1 MNTRRVFVYGAG
13 GHGKVVADILICN
26 GDTEFVG
33 FVDDRDE
40 LVGTTVMGF
49 PVVANGEWLRE
60 EAANSLVAIAIGT
73 GHNRIRQMLAAR
85 CSRWGIEILTLIHPA
100 ATVSRAARLGP
111 GTAVMAGAII
121 NPEATVGAGVIINSA
136 AVVEHDV
143 EIGDYAHV
151 APNAVMG
158 GGSRLG
164 AFSHL
169 GLGAAVIQRIGI
181 GSHTIVG
188 AGAVVVEDLPDN
200 VVAMGVPARIT
211 RRNEQERSLRNALAS
226 RS

>member
-1 MNTRRVFVYGAG
+1 MKTRRVFVYGAG

-26 GDTEFVG
+26 GETEFVG
-33 FVDDRDE
+33 FVDDCDE
-40 LVGTTVMGF
+40 RVGTTVMGF
-49 PVVANGEWLRE
+49 PVVGNGIWLRE
-60 EAANSLVAIAIGT
+60 EASSSRCAIAIGT
-73 GHNRIRQMLAAR
+73 GESRVRQSLAAR
-85 CSRWGIEILTLIHPA
+85 CSRWGIEILTLVHPA

-121 NPEATVGAGVIINSA
+121 NPEATVGAGVIVNSA

-151 APNAVMG
+151 APNAAMG

-169 GLGAAVIQRIGI
+169 GLGAAVIQCIGI

-188 AGAVVVEDLPDN
+188 AGAVVVEDLPND
-200 VVAMGVPARIT
+200 VVAMGVPARIR
-211 RRNEQERSLRNALAS
+211 RRNEHEGSLRNALAYS
-226 RS
+226 S

>member
-1 MNTRRVFVYGAG
+1 MKTRRVFIYGAG
-13 GHGKVVADILICN
+13 GHGKVVADILIRN

-40 LVGTTVMGF
+40 LVGRTIMGF
-49 PVVANGEWLRE
+49 PVVGNGEWLRE
-60 EAANSLVAIAIGT
+60 EASNSRVAIAIGT
-73 GHNRIRQMLAAR
+73 GESRVRQLLAAR
-85 CSRWGIEILTLIHPA
+85 CSRWGIEILTLVHPA

-121 NPEATVGAGVIINSA
+121 NPEATVGAGAIINSA

-143 EIGDYAHV
+143 QIGDYAHV
-151 APNAVMG
+151 APNAAMG
-158 GGSRLG
+158 GGSGLG

-169 GLGAAVIQRIGI
+169 GLGAAVIQCIRI

-188 AGAVVVEDLPDN
+188 AGAVVVEDLPDD

-211 RRNEQERSLRNALAS
+211 RRNEHGDLLRNALVS
-226 RS
+226 TS

>member
-1 MNTRRVFVYGAG
+1 VKTRQVFVYGAG

-26 GDTEFVG
+26 GETEFVG

-40 LVGTTVMGF
+40 LVGTIVMGF
-49 PVVANGEWLRE
+49 PVVGNGKWLRE
-60 EAANSLVAIAIGT
+60 EASNSRLAIAMGT
-73 GHNRIRQMLAAR
+73 GESRVRQLLAAR
-85 CSRWGIEILTLIHPA
+85 CSRWGIEILTLVHPA

-111 GTAVMAGAII
+111 GAVLMAGAVI
-121 NPEATVGAGVIINSA
+121 NPEANVGAGAIVNTA

-151 APNAVMG
+151 APNAAMG

-169 GLGAAVIQRIGI
+169 GLGAAVIQCIRI

-188 AGAVVVEDLPDN
+188 AGAVVVEDLPDD
-200 VVAMGVPARIT
+200 VVAMGIPARIT
-211 RRNEQERSLRNALAS
+211 RPNEHEYLLRNALAS
-226 RS
+226 SS